1 MAFIN
6 TDDDLQK
13 DNSSS
18 TDNNT
23 TELDFNKQ
31 KREDYEGLM
40 KESSTQL
47 DGYWDSRNP
56 MVKIVLLVLAVIIIV
71 GSAYYIMTYLG
82 SQ

>member
-1 MAFIN
+1 MALDTENNVDIN
-6 TDDDLQK
+6 RDTK
-13 DNSSS
+13 
-18 TDNNT
+18 
-23 TELDFNKQ
+23 ELDFNKQ

-56 MVKIVLLVLAVIIIV
+56 MVKILLLVLAVIIIA

-82 SQ
+82 SK